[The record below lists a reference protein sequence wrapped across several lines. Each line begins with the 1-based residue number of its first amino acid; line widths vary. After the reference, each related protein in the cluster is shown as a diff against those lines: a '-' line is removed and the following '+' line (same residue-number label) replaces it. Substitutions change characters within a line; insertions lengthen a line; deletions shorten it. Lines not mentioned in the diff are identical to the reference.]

1 MYIILGCID
10 GHDIFGYR
18 IWPVNESYG
27 KYTFDHLVRSLRLV
41 IDYCTLKN
49 GSALER
55 LKELP
60 YKNMVFEN
68 AHTLN
73 LVFGDCYCCKYAKQ
87 ADVENLVEKHVLAI
101 KAMAPNMRNIFVESR
116 PDNTG
121 LDGRVSGLYDI
132 VPLLLN
138 GAKKP
143 MFSLGDSRFIEFV
156 NAESFPGLTHLAF
169 GGDIDDERIIELV
182 HSNSATLENLEM
194 KFIRNGNAA
203 HLARTSNG
211 AWASFPCLQKLHLKR
226 KSKGVSV
233 EEVALTEAVMFPSL
247 QWLTIEMEHPFGD
260 DTIFRGNA
268 DTLKYIDMQVDT
280 PTLDMVSRC
289 GVFAKGRYRKLNYVS
304 LKPVRLGGTGINVS
318 PSQLSSIA
326 MAMAAGSQSLN
337 VNLFDLGREV
347 IHYIKES
354 PSVRDIRVL
363 NMTRTKLSLFDI
375 IYLVRQLPILVEI
388 GVQYSGTGAE
398 FDELSPGDFPDYVH
412 AQYRPLGRYLDC
424 LNQDH
429 NGTDSNAERIATC
442 AMLMAIMCPNMTLAT
457 VPDNF
462 KDGYTGFIEQA
473 LTKTPFGKYA
483 DRLKFL
489 TERTRKPII
498 HTLRM

>member
-1 MYIILGCID
+1 MRSSNYVAQHLPNPIISSILEYVADFKSISLVNSIYLARPKINTYLQLTQVCSSWRSVMMHPLCRDMSIILGCID
-10 GHDIFGYR
+10 GLDMFGYR
-18 IWPVNESYG
+18 MWPVNESYG

-60 YKNMVFEN
+60 YKDMVFEN

-73 LVFGDCYCCKYAKQ
+73 LVFGTVTA
-87 ADVENLVEKHVLAI
+87 
-101 KAMAPNMRNIFVESR
+101 AMVPNVRNIFVESR

-121 LDGRVSGLYDI
+121 LDGRVSGSYDI
-132 VPLLLN
+132 VPLLLS
-138 GAKKP
+138 GVKKS

-156 NAESFPGLTHLAF
+156 NAESFLGLTHLAF

-182 HSNSATLENLEM
+182 HSNSATLENLEI
-194 KFIRNGNAA
+194 KFIRNGNVA

-211 AWASFPCLQKLHLKR
+211 ACASFPCLQKLHLKR

-233 EEVALTEAVMFPSL
+233 EEVALTEAIMFPSL

-268 DTLKYIDMQVDT
+268 ETLKYIDMQVDT
-280 PTLDMVSRC
+280 STLDMVSRC
-289 GVFAKGRYRKLNYVS
+289 GVFAKGR
-304 LKPVRLGGTGINVS
+304 PGGTGINVS

-337 VNLFDLGREV
+337 VNLFDLGR
-347 IHYIKES
+347 
-354 PSVRDIRVL
+354 
-363 NMTRTKLSLFDI
+363 
-375 IYLVRQLPILVEI
+375 
-388 GVQYSGTGAE
+388 
-398 FDELSPGDFPDYVH
+398 ELSPGDFPDYVH

-429 NGTDSNAERIATC
+429 NGTDSNAERIAAC